1 VQNPVLPFAFAGMGA
16 GAILY
21 WFALRPRALNWGA
34 TRAEIEAMMP
44 GDDAIPE
51 PHLLATRSVTIKAQV
66 EDVWPWLAQIGY
78 QRAGFYA
85 YDRIGR
91 LCGIQAGPSAV
102 RIIPK
107 FQRLAVGDIVPMGSK
122 SGWRIEDLQ
131 KNHFLL
137 LHVRESGREQTW
149 AWVLSE
155 LDESHTRLVLRIRS
169 RLMRPYLVPLFHL
182 ADFGS
187 LLMTRKHLLGIKKR
201 AEIAA
206 WQTEEWLSGELSK
219 ASWLPSVS
227 LDRQRHTTL

>member
-1 VQNPVLPFAFAGMGA
+1 MQNPVFLFALAGMDA
-16 GAILY
+16 GAVLY

-34 TRAEIEAMMP
+34 TRDEIEAAMP
-44 GDDAIPE
+44 GDDVIPE
-51 PHLLATRSVTIKAQV
+51 PHLVATRSVTIKAQV
-66 EDVWPWLAQIGY
+66 EDVWPWLTQIGY

-91 LCGIQAGPSAV
+91 LRGTQAGSSAM

-122 SGWRIEDLQ
+122 PGWRVEDLQ
-131 KNHFLL
+131 RNNFLL

-155 LDESHTRLVLRIRS
+155 LDESHARLVLRIRS
-169 RLMRPYLVPLFHL
+169 RLMRHYLVPLFHL

-187 LLMTRKHLLGIKKR
+187 FSMTRKHLLGIKQR

-206 WQTEEWLSGELSK
+206 WQTEEWLSVELRK
-219 ASWLPSVS
+219 AGWLPSVS